1 MNNEWVLCVLG
12 SLCHWE
18 FESLKQVPAFYLEA
32 KSPTLT
38 LSHELSKAQ
47 LTFLNPPMFINT
59 RESHPILKGQETT
72 WAIDQLPVTCSMD
85 SMKLQRNFFIVF
97 FKFTFKLFFSL
108 MKSFYFNKDFDV
120 SGGIKGVFEKCIQ
133 QVQPFI
139 LLLIEDLLL
148 IM

>member
-1 MNNEWVLCVLG
+1 
-12 SLCHWE
+12 
-18 FESLKQVPAFYLEA
+18 
-32 KSPTLT
+32 
-38 LSHELSKAQ
+38 
-47 LTFLNPPMFINT
+47 
-59 RESHPILKGQETT
+59 
-72 WAIDQLPVTCSMD
+72 MD

-120 SGGIKGVFEKCIQ
+120 SGGIKGVFEKWIQ